1 MSIFT
6 NFNCSKRHCHVT
18 EDEPNRSVID
28 RSRVW
33 VIMATEGDRAAM
45 EGGGNGMRKR
55 KRGEGRKGGKGR
67 EEEGRKSQ
75 NRGERLNTD
84 ETLNAKYSS

>member
-28 RSRVW
+28 RSRDW
-33 VIMATEGDRAAM
+33 VIMATEGERGGM
-45 EGGGNGMRKR
+45 EGGGKGMRKR
-55 KRGEGRKGGKGR
+55 KEGRR
-67 EEEGRKSQ
+67 RRKRKK
-75 NRGERLNTD
+75 N
-84 ETLNAKYSS
+84 